1 VACVD
6 GSVTS
11 ELVIGVAAAWA
22 RALDL
27 EMTILTVADD
37 VVSSVLLETP
47 SSRYGEGRDAGARGA
62 GTYIDGLVDRWKGEV
77 PQLTGRVVTSP
88 IGVAD
93 GVRAYLDERPVGM
106 LALSTAA
113 RSGADRLLHG
123 ATGAAIVRTSTV
135 PCLVVP
141 VGSTNLAMASPV
153 ARSERVSRSAKE
165 VGSA

>member
-1 VACVD
+1 MACVD

-11 ELVIGVAAAWA
+11 ELAIGVAAAWA

-37 VVSSVLLETP
+37 LLPSVLLETP
-47 SSRYGEGRDAGARGA
+47 SSRYGEGRDAGARDA

-93 GVRAYLDERPVGM
+93 GVRTYLDESPVGM
-106 LALSTAA
+106 LAVSTAA
-113 RSGADRLLHG
+113 RSGVDRLLHG
-123 ATGAAIVRTSTV
+123 ATGAAIVRASTV

-153 ARSERVSRSAKE
+153 AKSERVSTPTNRA
-165 VGSA
+165 GSA